1 MEYPQSADDTTDE
14 RIEPPDASAERLH
27 ATRTFVES
35 ESSKALTSDR
45 AVAPDSLTVR
55 HDVAWVRLSDLIS
68 SGSGRIAGRGIDFE
82 AELARRLRRSPD
94 VTRRAVRERSAALP
108 PLDVFGRSRF
118 RLPRRCRR
126 ARGRWGRSMET
137 PPYS

>member
-1 MEYPQSADDTTDE
+1 MEDPQSADGLHDQLID
-14 RIEPPDASAERLH
+14 PPDVTAERLH
-27 ATRTFVES
+27 AARASVEREPTKS
-35 ESSKALTSDR
+35 LASDR
-45 AVAPDSLTVR
+45 ALASDPLTGR

-108 PLDVFGRSRF
+108 PLDAFGRSQRSGG
-118 RLPRRCRR
+118 RDGVGR
-126 ARGRWGRSMET
+126 A
-137 PPYS
+137 